1 MIEHEDDYPA
11 GADGSRVDRD
21 GDAGPVEGFQVDL
34 DRIRRAIREI
44 LIAVGENPDREGL
57 LETPDR
63 VARMYAEV
71 FRGLH
76 QDPRIHL
83 AKRFTQK
90 YDEMVTVRDI
100 AFSSFCEH
108 HLLPFSGKAHVAYLP
123 SGKVVGL
130 SKIPRIIDV
139 LSRRPQVQEK
149 LTEQIADL
157 LMEQLDALGIAVV
170 MEGVHSCMTVRGV
183 QKPGSTY
190 ITSAMRGRFRD
201 NVATRMEVL
210 SLIHGAGRGA

>member
-1 MIEHEDDYPA
+1 MNEFRSDLADDRE
-11 GADGSRVDRD
+11 SISS
-21 GDAGPVEGFQVDL
+21 ETFQVDL
-34 DRIRRAIREI
+34 ERIRKAVREI
-44 LIAVGENPDREGL
+44 LIAVGEDPDREGL
-57 LETPDR
+57 LDTPDR

-76 QDPRIHL
+76 QDPRVHL

-100 AFSSFCEH
+100 SYSSFCEH

-130 SKIPRIIDV
+130 SKIPRIVDV

-157 LMEQLDALGIAVV
+157 LMEELDVLGVAVV
-170 MEGVHSCMTVRGV
+170 MEGTHSCMTVRGV

-190 ITSAMRGRFRD
+190 ITSAMRGAFRE

-210 SLIHGAGRGA
+210 SLIHGGSRGV

>member
-1 MIEHEDDYPA
+1 MNEFLSDCSDDRESTP
-11 GADGSRVDRD
+11 S
-21 GDAGPVEGFQVDL
+21 ESFQVDL
-34 DRIRRAIREI
+34 ERIRKAVREI
-44 LIAVGENPDREGL
+44 LIAVGEDPDREGL

-100 AFSSFCEH
+100 SYSSFCEH

-123 SGKVVGL
+123 AGKVVGL
-130 SKIPRIIDV
+130 SKIPRIVDV

-157 LMEQLDALGIAVV
+157 LMEELDVLGVAVV
-170 MEGVHSCMTVRGV
+170 MEGTHSCMTVRGV

-190 ITSAMRGRFRD
+190 ITSAMRGAFRD

-210 SLIHGAGRGA
+210 SLIHGGSRGI